1 MGEREHPPQD
11 EVRRRIEE
19 ICQLMASGMSRG
31 HINQHLKKAY
41 GLKTRSCVRYL
52 ARARKQIYDATQRTD
67 EDLRTESL
75 AFYEGMREDVQ
86 LHPQWR
92 LQAQTRIDQLMALE
106 KPRKVALTNAEGGP
120 ATIRIEAD
128 RLENADPE
136 TLEKLVAA
144 LEVAKALEALAQEP
158 QQ

>member
-19 ICQLMASGMSRG
+19 ICQLMASGASRG
-31 HINQHLKKAY
+31 RINQHLKEKY

-52 ARARKQIYDATQRTD
+52 ARARQQIYDATQRTD
-67 EDLRTESL
+67 EDLRTEAL
-75 AFYEGMREDVQ
+75 AFYEGVREDVE

-92 LQAQTRIDQLMALE
+92 LKAQERIDSLMALE

-128 RLENADPE
+128 RLDNADPE
-136 TLEKLVAA
+136 VLAQLVKA
-144 LEVAKALEALAQEP
+144 LEVTQALESLAREP